1 MDNINRINHY
11 NGAGYFGL
19 EETDDEIVKLI
30 NGLNEEQL
38 AKLSSI
44 NIEYLPTLND
54 IKDILKTI
62 DEYEFKNLE
71 FNTADAKKAA

>member
-44 NIEYLPTLND
+44 NMLFPLHIFSFLPSHFHPQLTPPSPFLGSNQY
-54 IKDILKTI
+54 KDMV
-62 DEYEFKNLE
+62 
-71 FNTADAKKAA
+71 